1 MRKASRVSV
10 KQQLLYS
17 LKCLNL
23 GLSAKSATVIDFEF
37 TSECKFKTTKT
48 HFHIY
53 LKKIKQQR
61 KRGLWILDNLLT
73 VMVKMLFYCVYTH
86 VHLCSLTIT
95 WAS

>member
-23 GLSAKSATVIDFEF
+23 GPSAKSVTVINFEF

-53 LKKIKQQR
+53 LTKLNSS
-61 KRGLWILDNLLT
+61 GNGG
-73 VMVKMLFYCVYTH
+73 YEY
-86 VHLCSLTIT
+86 
-95 WAS
+95 